1 MKKINIIYLLPE
13 MKGASGGAK
22 VIYNHSLSLNY
33 INKNISSQIVHLKKN
48 FLYKLEL
55 SLAKKVN
62 FFNNTYSGW
71 DGKKMKISKKFKPKK
86 DWYEN
91 KFFRSN
97 NLNFDKRKDF
107 IIIPE
112 IWAHFATDLKFA
124 EKGIRYAIFVQGFY
138 HMNSTNNFIN
148 LKRSYDDAKLIITT
162 SKYSVS
168 YLNNMFPNLKKKIF
182 KVNLSVDSNKFK
194 IKNKSNIITYMPR
207 KLPEHSNLLLLYLKN
222 LLPKNWKILPLV
234 NISEKELLKSLS
246 ISKIFLSFSNFEG
259 LGIPPIE
266 AALSGNKVIGYVG
279 GGGSE
284 YWKKPIFIKVENGEI
299 EDFAKKIL
307 KNIKS
312 YKKSWI
318 MKSKKNRL
326 QLSNNYSK
334 KSEKKSLTLLSNKIL
349 KILNT

>member
-1 MKKINIIYLLPE
+1 MERVNIIYLLPE

-22 VIYNHSLSLNY
+22 VIYNHSLILNY
-33 INKNISSQIVHLKKN
+33 IDKNISSKIVHLKKN

-55 SLAKKVN
+55 SLAKKVK
-62 FFNNTYSGW
+62 FFDKTYIGW
-71 DGKKMKISKKFKPKK
+71 DGKRMKISKKFKPKK

-91 KFFRSN
+91 KVFNSH
-97 NLNFDKRKDF
+97 NLNFDKKKDF

-124 EKGIRYAIFVQGFY
+124 ENEINYAIFVQGFY

-148 LKRSYDDAKLIITT
+148 LKKSYEGAKLIITT
-162 SKYSVS
+162 SKYSLN
-168 YLNNMFPNLKKKIF
+168 YLRTMFPNLRKKIF
-182 KVNLSVDSNKFK
+182 KVNLSVDGNKFK
-194 IKNKSNIITYMPR
+194 IKKKSDLITYMPR
-207 KLPEHSNLLLLYLKN
+207 KLPSHSNLLFFYLKN
-222 LLPKNWKILPLV
+222 LLPKKWKILPLINV
-234 NISEKELLKSLS
+234 NEKKLIKSLS

-299 EDFAKKIL
+299 EDFAKKII

-312 YKKSWI
+312 YKDSWI
-318 MKSKKNRL
+318 KDTKNNRL
-326 QLSNNYSK
+326 HLFNCYSK
-334 KSEKKSLTLLSNKIL
+334 KSEKESLILLSNKIL
-349 KILNT
+349 KFFD